1 VSGKRKKKKGKAVIR
16 YKQRKSQQ
24 DGG

>member
-24 DGG
+24 DDG